1 MAYKQFHSPM
11 WQTYER
17 NQQNFVKVIKL
28 FPYLFKENLNM
39 CLYSNKQ
46 HKAMWSVYSWPH
58 SYGDTLYQVG

>member
-46 HKAMWSVYSWPH
+46 HKAM
-58 SYGDTLYQVG
+58 